1 MRRPVA
7 FEGNCDLTLVTR
19 SEKIFSDSR
28 RSIRVLVFYK
38 YFHELR
44 RYFLMSDP
52 SIWSARLL
60 WRRLGYEC
68 SLYSVQPPRIH
79 RLLKF
84 PQISQIIENHSQD
97 SQGSYH
103 IRFISNSKSIR
114 TVGLLLGTIFRVVWS
129 KVRLSVLRVR
139 QRYLCEAISVL
150 LFLA

>member
-7 FEGNCDLTLVTR
+7 SEGNCDLTLVTR

-68 SLYSVQPPRIH
+68 SLYSPPEFTVYWNSPKFH
-79 RLLKF
+79 RLLKIIVRIARVRITSDLY
-84 PQISQIIENHSQD
+84 QIQNRS
-97 SQGSYH
+97 GLC
-103 IRFISNSKSIR
+103 
-114 TVGLLLGTIFRVVWS
+114 LLLGTIFRVVWS